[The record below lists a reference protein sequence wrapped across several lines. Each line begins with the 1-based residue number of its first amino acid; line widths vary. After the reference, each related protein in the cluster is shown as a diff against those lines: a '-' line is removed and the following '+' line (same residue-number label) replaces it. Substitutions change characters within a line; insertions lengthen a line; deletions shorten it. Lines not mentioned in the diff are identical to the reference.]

1 MVGTR
6 ACQIPI
12 IFQHFLNTLWF
23 MLCYSLNIEIG
34 SHFSFA
40 SGGAVYRHFNMHSLW
55 LDCTIKH
62 NSTEIWP
69 HFPHEISPYY
79 TRTNSKVFAPCMLNI
94 YGQLEHVLYLK
105 LALLFKNK
113 IRWRSKPK
121 DRMKFKSSFIVKFDL
136 PSVFAIIIYRNTL
149 IVCIEILDIIYEFQ
163 SLPFQC
169 GGTHS
174 ENTWCNHFVLSQDP
188 NKFSL

>member
-1 MVGTR
+1 MFLTGRNATNWRTFTKSWWLVR
-6 ACQIPI
+6 ARAKSQL
-12 IFQHFLNTLWF
+12 FFLHFLNTLWF

-113 IRWRSKPK
+113 IRGRSKP
-121 DRMKFKSSFIVKFDL
+121 
-136 PSVFAIIIYRNTL
+136 
-149 IVCIEILDIIYEFQ
+149 
-163 SLPFQC
+163 
-169 GGTHS
+169 
-174 ENTWCNHFVLSQDP
+174 
-188 NKFSL
+188 